1 MQLADHMLLAI
12 CYETVWLHHIEA
24 LIKIT
29 IQECNLDIH
38 LPYLIVEMCR
48 NG

>member
-1 MQLADHMLLAI
+1 MQLANHMLLAI
-12 CYETVWLHHIEA
+12 CYETIWLHSIET

-29 IQECNLDIH
+29 IQESNLDIQ
-38 LPYLIVEMCR
+38 LPYYIVEMCR